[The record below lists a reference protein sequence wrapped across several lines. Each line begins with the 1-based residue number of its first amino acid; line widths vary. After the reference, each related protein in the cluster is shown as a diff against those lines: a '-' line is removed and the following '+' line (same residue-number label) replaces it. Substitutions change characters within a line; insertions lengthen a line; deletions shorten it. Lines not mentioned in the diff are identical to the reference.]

1 MFIVFE
7 TFDKALIALSGA
19 LAMVILGIMTPEEA
33 IMAVEF
39 ETILLL
45 LAMMILVNI
54 ASKSGIFEWLNV
66 KIASLTRGNPMAI
79 FLFFSLVTAF
89 LSAFLDNVTTVILIV
104 PLTIELV
111 RGMGRDPKPY
121 IFSEIIFSNVGGSL
135 TLIGDP
141 PNIIIAGSAG
151 FNFLDFIVNLWIP
164 ITASSIFVLI
174 VFVIIYWKRLKP
186 ISDNLTELLIA
197 NVIIKRIKNTFV
209 KRTIHKDFVIKIV
222 IALALTIIGFLMQR
236 IIGLPNYIIAFTAA
250 VALGILTAN
259 RTNINHALEAVEWST
274 LLFFSGL
281 FIMVAGVETTGVLLS
296 LSHWIANSTSNI
308 LYLSLVILW
317 VSGVVS
323 MVLNNIPF
331 VTVMIPVVVG
341 IQAQFPGVDT
351 SILWWSLSLGACLG
365 GNATL
370 VGASANVV
378 SADIARKY
386 GINISFI
393 EYMKL
398 SLPLTVG
405 VLVICSGYL
414 FLKLGV

>member
-7 TFDKALIALSGA
+7 TFDKALVALSGA
-19 LAMVILGIMTPEEA
+19 LAMVILGIMTPEDA

-54 ASKSGIFEWLNV
+54 ASKSGVFEWLNV

-121 IFSEIIFSNVGGSL
+121 IFAEILFSNIGGSL

-164 ITASSIFVLI
+164 ITASSIFVLV

-197 NVIIKRIKNTFV
+197 NVLIRRLKNTFV

-222 IALALTIIGFLMQR
+222 LALALTIIGFLMQR

-386 GINISFI
+386 GVNISFI
-393 EYMKL
+393 EYMKF